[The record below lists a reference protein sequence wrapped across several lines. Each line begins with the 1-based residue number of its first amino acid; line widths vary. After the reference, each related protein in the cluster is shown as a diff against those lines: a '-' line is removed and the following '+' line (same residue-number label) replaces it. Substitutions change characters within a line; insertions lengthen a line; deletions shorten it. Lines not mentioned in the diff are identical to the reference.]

1 MPFRECRAGIEK
13 KKMSLSGSKTHPFW
27 YADVGLEAK
36 KEIVVEHINE
46 DFWIGWRYCREAE
59 DE

>member
-1 MPFRECRAGIEK
+1 
-13 KKMSLSGSKTHPFW
+13 MSLSGSKTHPFW

-46 DFWIGWRYCREAE
+46 NFWIGWRYCREAE